1 MAEEIKRDHKI
12 ETRDEQK
19 WFSYLK
25 QKAIDLKYGNLEL
38 TIMIKAGKIVSFQ
51 SIKEIDS
58 FNIHNVD

>member
-25 QKAIDLKYGNLEL
+25 QN
-38 TIMIKAGKIVSFQ
+38 Q
-51 SIKEIDS
+51 
-58 FNIHNVD
+58 